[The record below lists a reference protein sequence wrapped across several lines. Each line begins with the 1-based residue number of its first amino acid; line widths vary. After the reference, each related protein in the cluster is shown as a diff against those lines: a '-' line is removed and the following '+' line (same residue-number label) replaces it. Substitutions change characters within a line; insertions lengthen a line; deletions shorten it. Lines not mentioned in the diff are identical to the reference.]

1 MPSFSFANEKVTFV
15 FQGRQHWPFCD
26 QPKERKVRRIQ
37 GNARWLY
44 PCLVLNNCLRL
55 HFCFSSSTLMLLVLQ
70 VIVRNAQ
77 GSDERDINVNIM
89 GERTCLL
96 VADWTKSKICICVL
110 QLAERDLNRAL
121 DKIVLSFNNMNPV
134 QTSQLH
140 HWRAKW
146 PMCSTTMSS
155 STGVRL
161 LMMVVLRSQGLSLIQ
176 AHLDHRKQI
185 LNFIEFEQ

>member
-44 PCLVLNNCLRL
+44 PCLVLNNCLCL
-55 HFCFSSSTLMLLVLQ
+55 HFCSSSSTLMLLVLQ

-89 GERTCLL
+89 GERTFLL
-96 VADWTKSKICICVL
+96 LAGWTKSEICSFVFFNLQNEFWIGRLIRLCFPSITWIPRRQANSTIDVQSYRCVPRQCPR
-110 QLAERDLNRAL
+110 QLEPSRWWWRHRDH
-121 DKIVLSFNNMNPV
+121 KVLP
-134 QTSQLH
+134 
-140 HWRAKW
+140 
-146 PMCSTTMSS
+146 
-155 STGVRL
+155 RL
-161 LMMVVLRSQGLSLIQ
+161 
-176 AHLDHRKQI
+176 
-185 LNFIEFEQ
+185 

>member
-44 PCLVLNNCLRL
+44 PCLVVNNCLCL
-55 HFCFSSSTLMLLVLQ
+55 HFCISSSTLMPLVLQ

-89 GERTCLL
+89 GEQTCLL
-96 VADWTKSKICICVL
+96 VAGAKY
-110 QLAERDLNRAL
+110 AAL
-121 DKIVLSFNNMNPV
+121 
-134 QTSQLH
+134 
-140 HWRAKW
+140 
-146 PMCSTTMSS
+146 CS
-155 STGVRL
+155 STRKGRL
-161 LMMVVLRSQGLSLIQ
+161 IRLCFPSITWIPRRQANSTIDVQSYRCVPRQCPRQLEPSRWWWRHRDHKVLPRL
-176 AHLDHRKQI
+176 
-185 LNFIEFEQ
+185 